1 MLLVCSSSLRLK
13 RRRRNKK
20 FFCFKSCLI
29 YSSHE
34 EVGDPAEKDALTQTA
49 MDLLNR
55 RGNEFRASEALEKIP
70 TNWSLAAIYPA
81 IEKMTQKSLHTVS
94 VKRIMML
101 RQFSYHL
108 ISFTEKNSAHTE
120 ISFPECQFGRQIRAH
135 SALKGANHSEWKQ
148 ASLHRNLYKIW
159 PLFNEGI
166 SNTTR

>member
-1 MLLVCSSSLRLK
+1 
-13 RRRRNKK
+13 
-20 FFCFKSCLI
+20 
-29 YSSHE
+29 
-34 EVGDPAEKDALTQTA
+34 

-135 SALKGANHSEWKQ
+135 SALKGANHSE
-148 ASLHRNLYKIW
+148 
-159 PLFNEGI
+159 
-166 SNTTR
+166 